1 MISQLSTDG
10 LILLDDCQEIYDIQS
25 IFLGL
30 EMKNRPSQDLY
41 AAVDIFRNNQ
51 VSETVNLLLLCED
64 ASLEEISKIC
74 SISVETLKIYS
85 KFLFRAR
92 EIFTSR
98 IDYLNYQSKLE
109 EEADTEYKLNYAL
122 KVKWAISMGKE
133 FVCWRLNLIPTT
145 YNTSDL
151 YLSVMKE
158 AFFYHKEK
166 AMGNDSIP
174 TTEYLKSSKAILDAI
189 KASVPLSDGGDD
201 GLFDIEAELGIIIE
215 SRPHPDKTINELV
228 AQGMDVIANH

>member
-1 MISQLSTDG
+1 MLSQLSTDG
-10 LILLDDCQEIYDIQS
+10 SILLDDCQEIYDMQS

-30 EMKNRPSQDLY
+30 EMKNKPSQDLY
-41 AAVDIFRNNQ
+41 DAVDIFKNDQ
-51 VSETVNLLLLCED
+51 ISETVNLLLLCED
-64 ASLEEISKIC
+64 ASIEEISKIC
-74 SISVETLKIYS
+74 SISIGTLTVYG
-85 KFLFRAR
+85 KFLFKVR
-92 EIFTSR
+92 EMFASR

-109 EEADTEYKLNYAL
+109 EDADTDHKLNYAL

-133 FVCWRLNLIPTT
+133 FVCWRLNLIPVA

-166 AMGNDSIP
+166 AMGNDSVP
-174 TTEYLKSSKAILDAI
+174 TAEYLKSSKAILDAI

-215 SRPHPDKTINELV
+215 SRPHPDKTIDELV
-228 AQGMDVIANH
+228 AKGMDVITNH